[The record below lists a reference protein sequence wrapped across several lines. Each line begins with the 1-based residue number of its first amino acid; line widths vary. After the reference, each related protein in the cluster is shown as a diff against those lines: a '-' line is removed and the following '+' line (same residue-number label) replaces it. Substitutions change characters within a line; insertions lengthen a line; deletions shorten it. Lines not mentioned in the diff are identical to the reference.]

1 MLKRSLIAA
10 GIIVFVAACATTAS
24 ALLFFDKTV
33 QEFTRV
39 NTGHELTPVL
49 SGVPQTILIA
59 GSDRRHG
66 DKKLGLKP
74 RSDTIILIRI
84 DPGKGV
90 AIMSLPRDLK
100 VNIPGHGSDKINVA
114 YQLGGPRLTIRT
126 VKKLTG
132 LAINHYVDVSFH
144 GFSEGVNALGCV
156 YVDVDHRYFND
167 NAGAGYGQNY
177 AVINVQ
183 PGYQKMCGAKALDY
197 VRYRHTDNDIVRA
210 ARQQDFLRQMRSQL
224 DAGKLIDNSGKLI
237 DIFAHNT
244 ASDIH
249 STSALRR
256 LVRLALG
263 VVSKPIKQV
272 KFHGRLGAS
281 YVYAS
286 ASQIQ
291 AAVKQFLYVSS
302 EQGPLSKQRKRNPYV
317 RKGGSKKRGG
327 SVPGVNLIASVAA
340 KAQGK
345 LAKPHVG
352 FPAYYPKKLV
362 PGSSFPADAPRTYTI
377 DAPGRKR
384 YRAYKMVIS
393 TGYIGEYYGV
403 MGTSWPDPP
412 ILDSPS
418 ETRTVAGRKLMLFYN
433 GSRVRVVGWK
443 TRHGSYW
450 ISNTLLQTLSE
461 REMLGVARSLAAVR

>member
-10 GIIVFVAACATTAS
+10 GVIVLVAACATTAS

-33 QEFTRV
+33 QEFTQV
-39 NTGHELTPVL
+39 NTGHELTPVT
-49 SGVPQTILIA
+49 SGSPQTILIA

-90 AIMSLPRDLK
+90 ALMSLPRDLK
-100 VNIPGHGSDKINVA
+100 VNIPGHGMDKINVA
-114 YQLGGPRLTIRT
+114 YEIGGPKLTIKT
-126 VKKLTG
+126 VKQLTG

-156 YVDVDHRYFND
+156 YVDVDRRYFND
-167 NAGAGYGQNY
+167 NAGLGYGQNY

-183 PGYQKMCGAKALDY
+183 PGYQKLCGSKALDY
-197 VRYRHTDNDIVRA
+197 VRYRHTDNDLVRS
-210 ARQQDFLRQMRSQL
+210 ARQQDFLRQMRSQI
-224 DAGKLIDNSGKLI
+224 DAGKLIDNSSKLI
-237 DIFAHNT
+237 DIFARNT

-263 VVSKPIKQV
+263 VVTKPIKQV
-272 KFHGRLGAS
+272 KFHGRLGPS

-286 ASQIQ
+286 QSQIQ
-291 AAVKQFLYVSS
+291 AAVRQFLYVKS
-302 EQGPLSKQRKRNPYV
+302 EKGPLSKQRTPNPYSRASRRSKHAPRV
-317 RKGGSKKRGG
+317 R
-327 SVPGVNLIASVAA
+327 LIDVSGTA

-352 FPAYYPKKLV
+352 FPVYYPKRLV
-362 PGSSFPADAPRTYTI
+362 PGSSFPMDAPRTYTI
-377 DAPGRKR
+377 DAPGGKR

-418 ETRTVAGRKLMLFYN
+418 ETRSIGGRQLELFYN
-433 GSRVRVVGWK
+433 GSSLRVVGWK
-443 TRHGSYW
+443 TRNASYW
-450 ISNTLLQTLSE
+450 ISNTLQQTLSI
-461 REMLGVARSLAAVR
+461 REMLGVARSLTATR